1 VSARDLHRSVRPS
14 PIFWAIVGLT
24 VLGGG
29 LAYWVGDDVTPL
41 AYAAVFVMV
50 IAGWVVSLCLHE
62 FGHAFTAWRFGDRD
76 IELRGYLD
84 MDPRRYVSPVWSI
97 VVPIA
102 ITAIGGIG
110 LPGAAVYVRTSY
122 MTARQRTLVSLAGPA
137 ANLVLAVLL
146 LGVTN
151 LFLDPKHPVLW
162 AGVAFLGFLQIT
174 ALLLNLIPIPGL
186 DGYNALE
193 PHLSPETQRAL
204 EQFKP
209 YGFLLLFF
217 LLFAQPLNQWFF
229 GLVNSIFELSGVSGL
244 LWQLGAGLTQ
254 FWRHLF

>member
-1 VSARDLHRSVRPS
+1 MSARDLHRSVRPS
-14 PIFWAIVGLT
+14 PVFWAIVGLS

-29 LAYWVGDDVTPL
+29 LAYWMGDDVTPL
-41 AYAAVFVMV
+41 SYAAVFVMV
-50 IAGWVVSLCLHE
+50 IAGWVASLCLHE
-62 FGHAFTAWRFGDRD
+62 FGHAYTAWRFGDRD

-84 MDPRRYVSPVWSI
+84 LDPRRYLSPVWSI
-97 VVPIA
+97 VVPIL

-122 MTARQRTLVSLAGPA
+122 LTARQRTLVGLAGPA
-137 ANLVLAVLL
+137 ANLALAVLL
-146 LGVTN
+146 LGATN
-151 LFLDPKHPVLW
+151 LFFDPRHPVLW
-162 AGVAFLGFLQIT
+162 AGLAFLGFLQIT
-174 ALLLNLIPIPGL
+174 ALLLNLLPIPGL

-204 EQFKP
+204 SQFKP
-209 YGFLLLFF
+209 YGFILLFV

-229 GLVNSIFELSGVSGL
+229 GFVNSLFELSGVSGM
-244 LWQLGAGLTQ
+244 LWQIGAGLTQ

>member
-1 VSARDLHRSVRPS
+1 VSARDLHQSVRPS

-24 VLGGG
+24 ALGGA
-29 LAYWVGDDVTPL
+29 LAYFVGDNVGPL
-41 AYAAVFVMV
+41 AYVAVFIFV

-62 FGHAFTAWRFGDRD
+62 FGHAFTAWRSGDRD
-76 IELRGYLD
+76 IALRGYLD

-122 MTARQRTLVSLAGPA
+122 MTNKQRTLVSLAGPA

-146 LGVTN
+146 LEVTN
-151 LFLDPKHPVLW
+151 LFFDPLHPVLW

-174 ALLLNLIPIPGL
+174 ALLLNLLPIPGL

-204 EQFKP
+204 DQFKP
-209 YGFLLLFF
+209 YGIIFLVF
-217 LLFAQPLNQWFF
+217 LLFVPQVGQAFF
-229 GLVNSIFELSGVSGL
+229 GLVSWFFELSGVPAVV
-244 LWQLGAGLTQ
+244 WQAGAALTR
-254 FWRHLF
+254 FWSAWF

>member
-1 VSARDLHRSVRPS
+1 VSARDLHHSVRPS
-14 PIFWAIVGLT
+14 PVFWAIVGVA

-29 LAYWVGDDVTPL
+29 LAYWVGDSVGPL
-41 AYAAVFVMV
+41 AYAAVFILV

-84 MDPRRYVSPVWSI
+84 MDPRRYVSPLWSI

-110 LPGAAVYVRTSY
+110 LPGAAVYVRTSQ
-122 MTARQRTLVSLAGPA
+122 MSAKQRTLISLAGPT

-146 LGVTN
+146 LEVTY
-151 LFLDPKHPVLW
+151 LFFDPLHPVLW

-174 ALLLNLIPIPGL
+174 ALLLNLLPIPGL

-204 EQFKP
+204 AQFKP
-209 YGFLLLFF
+209 YGFLLLFL
-217 LLFAQPLNQWFF
+217 LLFAQPLNHWFF
-229 GLVNSIFELSGVSGL
+229 ELVDHVFELSGVPRL
-244 LWQLGAGLTQ
+244 LWQAGAGLTQ
-254 FWRHLF
+254 FWRLWT

>member
-1 VSARDLHRSVRPS
+1 MHQSVRPS
-14 PIFWAIVGLT
+14 PVFWAIVGVT

-29 LAYWVGDDVTPL
+29 LAYWVGDEVGPL
-41 AYAAVFVMV
+41 AYAAVFVLV

-110 LPGAAVYVRTSY
+110 LPGAAVYVRTWQMS
-122 MTARQRTLVSLAGPA
+122 AKQRTLISLAGPA
-137 ANLVLAVLL
+137 ANLVLAILL
-146 LGVTN
+146 LEVTN
-151 LFLDPKHPVLW
+151 LFFDARHPVLW

-174 ALLLNLIPIPGL
+174 ALLLNLLPIPGL

-204 EQFKP
+204 AQFKP
-209 YGFLLLFF
+209 YGFLLLFLF
-217 LLFAQPLNQWFF
+217 LLAPPLNQLFF
-229 GLVNSIFELSGVSGL
+229 GLVDSVFELSGVPGL
-244 LWQLGAGLTQ
+244 LWRIGANLTQ
-254 FWRHLF
+254 FWRHLT

>member
-1 VSARDLHRSVRPS
+1 MHQSVRPS
-14 PIFWAIVGLT
+14 PIFLAIVGVT
-24 VLGGG
+24 VLGAG
-29 LAYWVGDDVTPL
+29 LAYWVGDDVGPL
-41 AYAAVFVMV
+41 AYGAVFVLV

-76 IELRGYLD
+76 VALRGYLN

-97 VVPIA
+97 LVPIA

-122 MTARQRTLVSLAGPA
+122 MTTRQGTLVSLAGPA

-146 LGVTN
+146 LELTN
-151 LFLDPKHPVLW
+151 LFFDPLHPVLW

-174 ALLLNLIPIPGL
+174 ALLLNLLPIPGL

-204 EQFKP
+204 AQFKP
-209 YGFLLLFF
+209 YGFMLLFLLL
-217 LLFAQPLNQWFF
+217 LAQPLNHWFF
-229 GLVNSIFELSGVSGL
+229 GLVDQVFELSGVPRL
-244 LWQLGAGLTQ
+244 LWQFGAGLTQ
-254 FWRHLF
+254 FWRHMS

>member
-1 VSARDLHRSVRPS
+1 LHQSVRPS
-14 PIFWAIVGLT
+14 PVFWAIVGVT
-24 VLGGG
+24 VLGAG
-29 LAYWVGDDVTPL
+29 LAYWVGDDVGPL
-41 AYAAVFVMV
+41 AYASVFILV

-76 IELRGYLD
+76 VELRGYLN

-97 VVPIA
+97 LVPIA

-122 MTARQRTLVSLAGPA
+122 MSTKQRTLVSLAGPT

-146 LGVTN
+146 LELTN
-151 LFLDPKHPVLW
+151 LFFDPLHPVLW

-174 ALLLNLIPIPGL
+174 ALLLNLLPIPGL

-193 PHLSPETQRAL
+193 PHLSPETQRAMA
-204 EQFKP
+204 QFKP
-209 YGFLLLFF
+209 YGFMLLFLLL
-217 LLFAQPLNQWFF
+217 LVQPLNHWFF
-229 GLVNSIFELSGVSGL
+229 GLVDQAFELSGVPRL
-244 LWQLGAGLTQ
+244 LWQFGAGLTQ
-254 FWRHLF
+254 FWRHMS

>member
-1 VSARDLHRSVRPS
+1 MHRSVRPS
-14 PIFWAIVGLT
+14 PVFWAILGVAA
-24 VLGGG
+24 LGGG
-29 LAYWVGDDVTPL
+29 LAYWVRDDVGPL
-41 AYAAVFVMV
+41 AYLSVFVLV

-62 FGHAFTAWRFGDRD
+62 FGHAFTAWKFGDRD
-76 IELRGYLD
+76 IALRGYLD
-84 MDPRRYVSPVWSI
+84 LDPRRYVSPVWSI
-97 VVPIA
+97 LVPIA

-122 MTARQRTLVSLAGPA
+122 MTTKQRTLVSLAGPA
-137 ANLVLAVLL
+137 ANLVLAIVLL
-146 LGVTN
+146 EVTD
-151 LFLDPKHPVLW
+151 LYFDPMHPVLW
-162 AGVAFLGFLQIT
+162 AGIAFLGFLQIT

-217 LLFAQPLNQWFF
+217 LLFAQPLNRWFF
-229 GLVNSIFELSGVSGL
+229 GLVNSVFELSGVSGL

>member
-1 VSARDLHRSVRPS
+1 VSPRDLHQSVRPS
-14 PIFWAIVGLT
+14 PIFWAIVGVT
-24 VLGGG
+24 ALGGA
-29 LAYWVGDDVTPL
+29 LAYWVGDDVGSL
-41 AYAAVFVMV
+41 AYVAVFVFV

-76 IELRGYLD
+76 IALRGYLD
-84 MDPRRYVSPVWSI
+84 LDPRRYVSPVWSI

-102 ITAIGGIG
+102 ITMIGGIG

-122 MTARQRTLVSLAGPA
+122 MNAKQRTLVSLAGPL

-146 LGVTN
+146 LEVTN
-151 LFLDPKHPVLW
+151 LFFDPMHQVLW

-174 ALLLNLIPIPGL
+174 ALLLNLLPIPGL

-204 EQFKP
+204 AQFKP
-209 YGFLLLFF
+209 YGFLLLF
-217 LLFAQPLNQWFF
+217 LLLLTPPLNQWFF
-229 GLVNSIFELSGVSGL
+229 GIVEWFYGLSGVPPGFAY
-244 LWQLGAGLTQ
+244 AGMHLTR
-254 FWRHLF
+254 FWNAWF

>member
-1 VSARDLHRSVRPS
+1 MSPRDLHQSVRPS
-14 PIFWAIVGLT
+14 PIFLAILGVA

-29 LAYWVGDDVTPL
+29 LAYWVGDDVGPL
-41 AYAAVFVMV
+41 AYAGVFILV

-76 IELRGYLD
+76 IALRGYLD
-84 MDPRRYVSPVWSI
+84 LDPRRYVSPVWSI

-110 LPGAAVYVRTSY
+110 LPGAAVYVRMSN
-122 MTARQRTLVSLAGPA
+122 MSAKQRTLVSLAGPT
-137 ANLVLAVLL
+137 ANLLLAVLL
-146 LGVTN
+146 LEATN
-151 LFLDPKHPVLW
+151 LFFDPLHPVLW

-174 ALLLNLIPIPGL
+174 ALLLNLLPIPGL

-204 EQFKP
+204 AQFKP
-209 YGFLLLFF
+209 YGFLLLF
-217 LLFAQPLNQWFF
+217 LLLLTPPLNQLFF
-229 GLVNSIFELSGVSGL
+229 ELVDNVFELSGVPRL
-244 LWQLGAGLTQ
+244 LWQAGAGLTQ
-254 FWRHLF
+254 FWRHWL

>member
-1 VSARDLHRSVRPS
+1 VHQSVRPS

-24 VLGGG
+24 VAGGA
-29 LAYWVGDDVTPL
+29 LAYWVGDDVGPL
-41 AYAAVFVMV
+41 AYLSVFVLV

-76 IELRGYLD
+76 IALRGYLN

-110 LPGAAVYVRTSY
+110 LPGAAVYVRMSN
-122 MTARQRTLVSLAGPA
+122 MSAKQRTLVSLAGPT
-137 ANLVLAVLL
+137 ANLLLAVLL
-146 LGVTN
+146 LEATN
-151 LFLDPKHPVLW
+151 LFFDPLHPVLW

-174 ALLLNLIPIPGL
+174 AVLLNLLPIPGL

-204 EQFKP
+204 AQFKP
-209 YGFLLLFF
+209 YGFLLLF
-217 LLFAQPLNQWFF
+217 LLLLTPPLNQLFF
-229 GLVNSIFELSGVSGL
+229 ELVDNVFELSGVPRL
-244 LWQLGAGLTQ
+244 LWQAGAGLTQ
-254 FWRHLF
+254 FWRHWL